1 LSGHG
6 RYLRRLVK
14 QRRIEPRDDLISA
27 LVQAEE
33 AGDRLTPDESIA
45 MMLLL
50 LVAGHETTVNLIG
63 AGMLALLQHP
73 DQLYRLRSEPELLA
87 RGTAIEELLRYTSLV
102 QLATE
107 RYAVEAVTIAATT
120 IPSGALVLCVIGS
133 ANHDEVQVADPERL
147 DLARSP
153 NPHVAFGQGIH
164 YCLGAPLARLEAQIA
179 FESLLR
185 RFAQIELAVAPEAL
199 VWKSGVFLRGVEQLP
214 LRVRS

>member
-1 LSGHG
+1 
-6 RYLRRLVK
+6 
-14 QRRIEPRDDLISA
+14 
-27 LVQAEE
+27 
-33 AGDRLTPDESIA
+33 
-45 MMLLL
+45 
-50 LVAGHETTVNLIG
+50 
-63 AGMLALLQHP
+63 
-73 DQLYRLRSEPELLA
+73 
-87 RGTAIEELLRYTSLV
+87 LLRYTRVAV

-133 ANHDEVQVADPERL
+133 ANHDEVQFADPERL